1 MPNLTHKQF
10 SSQGG
15 KNSAAKLTTAQ
26 RAERARLG
34 AAKRE
39 MSRFSKRE
47 LETLRTALNW
57 FTLELDTPITDAHHM
72 TLQARAQA
80 LRDKITQSLSK
91 LN

>member
-15 KNSAAKLTTAQ
+15 KKSAAKLTTAQ

-39 MSRFSKRE
+39 MSRFSKKE

-57 FTLELDTPITDAHHM
+57 FIVELDTPITDVYHM
-72 TLQARAQA
+72 TLLARAEA
-80 LRDKITQSLSK
+80 LRDKITKALEK
-91 LN
+91 